1 MLVPDPVVWVGI
13 AGVCVI
19 VYFLVGVYM
28 MRHRHTDVVY
38 NRYVDQAT
46 KQGLS
51 PEDALRAVSMHF
63 VLENYMWPKI
73 KWNEW
78 RKVDEI

>member
-13 AGVCVI
+13 VGVCVI

-38 NRYVDQAT
+38 DRYVDQAIS
-46 KQGLS
+46 QGLS
-51 PEDALRAVSMHF
+51 LEDAVRVVSMHF